1 VTELDRT
8 LSRLLGY
15 GTAMASLIT
24 GIGVVLTVT
33 GAGATVAEVGIAM
46 FVALP
51 ILRLLAMVGW
61 FAGADQRR
69 MAAIAG
75 LVLAII
81 AAGAVLGAL
90 TPGAR
95 G

>member
-1 VTELDRT
+1 VTELDRA